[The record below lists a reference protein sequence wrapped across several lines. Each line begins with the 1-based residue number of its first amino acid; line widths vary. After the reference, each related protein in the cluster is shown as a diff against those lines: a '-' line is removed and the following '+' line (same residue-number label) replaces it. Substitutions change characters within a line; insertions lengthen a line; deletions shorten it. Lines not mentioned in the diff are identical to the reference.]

1 MNIVNLIKSILTYT
15 NISAQ
20 QQLATG
26 GEDNQGE
33 VFFLYSSLLKSL
45 QLNEEYDVFTLEIWD
60 MNSSK
65 SDSSD
70 KAITNVPGSNC
81 RTNAA

>member
-45 QLNEEYDVFTLEIWD
+45 QLN
-60 MNSSK
+60 SK
-65 SDSSD
+65 
-70 KAITNVPGSNC
+70 ITSV
-81 RTNAA
+81 TWI

>member
-33 VFFLYSSLLKSL
+33 VLFLFSSLLKSL
-45 QLNEEYDVFTLEIWD
+45 QFKDYLDHLNILYHL
-60 MNSSK
+60 
-65 SDSSD
+65 
-70 KAITNVPGSNC
+70 
-81 RTNAA
+81 